1 METNGSNDRMQRE
14 SGRFMLDEDVDPAGK
29 EEELLERL
37 QQALGKTRI
46 QVRRLTNHSL
56 SLSDREDRR
65 DDP

>member
-1 METNGSNDRMQRE
+1 METNGLNDRMLWE
-14 SGRFMLDEDVDPAGK
+14 GGRFMFDEDVDRAGK

-56 SLSDREDRR
+56 SLSDQEDRR